1 MALICMALIWHS
13 YAWHSYGTHMHGT
26 HMYGT
31 HMYGTPAWMAPEVAF
46 SGGGGGNAPAAD
58 VWAWGLILVSLVSAP
73 DSSSFTQIICRSVA
87 RCIISRVFLIWS
99 NGSSGRTHRKRQNAI
114 LAGSQNGS
122 SGRTNHKRQNG
133 SSGRTHR
140 KRQNGSSGRTNH
152 KRQDAK
158 RQGPFQVLAELRVSE
173 SLRISDHQPGVCLS
187 VCLSLSTIIL
197 CLINKK

>member
-1 MALICMALIWHS
+1 MALIWHS

-46 SGGGGGNAPAAD
+46 SGGGGGHSPAAD

>member
-1 MALICMALIWHS
+1 MALIWHS

-26 HMYGT
+26 HM
-31 HMYGTPAWMAPEVAF
+31 ALICMALICMALLHGWHRKWH
-46 SGGGGGNAPAAD
+46 SRGGGGHSPAAD

>member
-1 MALICMALIWHS
+1 MHGTHMALICMALIWHS
-13 YAWHSYGTHMHGT
+13 YAWHSYVWHSCMDGTGS
-26 HMYGT
+26 GIL
-31 HMYGTPAWMAPEVAF
+31 
-46 SGGGGGNAPAAD
+46 GGGGGHSPAAD